1 MVMGVSYQ
9 LGRMFALAHGHDDQI
24 GAIVFVLLNLSLIGL
39 AISFACD
46 WPPLTLA
53 AGILLIAAVW
63 LFAYDYTRMVR
74 LRRRHVLDITQWHG
88 IVAVAYLAVVMP
100 SAVVVALAHWTR
112 PPILAALGLA
122 VLVGWLGQST
132 IGYLYKIVPFLIWNT
147 RFGPLVGRQKV
158 PLMRDLLHGHWTVAT
173 FWLINLGLPLAVL
186 WLASGWVWPLRVG
199 GVMLG
204 AGLVLAATNIMSV
217 GLRKVV

>member
-1 MVMGVSYQ
+1 
-9 LGRMFALAHGHDDQI
+9 
-24 GAIVFVLLNLSLIGL
+24 
-39 AISFACD
+39 
-46 WPPLTLA
+46 
-53 AGILLIAAVW
+53 
-63 LFAYDYTRMVR
+63 
-74 LRRRHVLDITQWHG
+74 VLDITQWHG